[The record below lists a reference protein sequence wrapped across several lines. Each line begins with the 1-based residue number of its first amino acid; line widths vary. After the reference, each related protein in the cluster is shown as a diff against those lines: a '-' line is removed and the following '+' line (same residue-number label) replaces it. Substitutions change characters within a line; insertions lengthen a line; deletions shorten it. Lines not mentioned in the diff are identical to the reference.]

1 MTIIY
6 IPMLTELSNSI
17 IGQVNSNITN
27 ALQYMYQNSKFKER
41 EPQKKEKNWENGNV
55 LLK

>member
-1 MTIIY
+1 
-6 IPMLTELSNSI
+6 MLTELSNSI

-41 EPQKKEKNWENGNV
+41 EPQKKKKNWENGNV